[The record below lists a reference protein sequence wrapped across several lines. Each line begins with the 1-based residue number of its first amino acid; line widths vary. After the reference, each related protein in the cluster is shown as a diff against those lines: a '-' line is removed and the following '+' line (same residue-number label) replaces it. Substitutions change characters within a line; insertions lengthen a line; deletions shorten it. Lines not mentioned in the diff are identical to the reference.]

1 MVCCIY
7 IINDPDENK
16 LDKLKNI
23 ACTLLYYG
31 ISCVIYLIILK
42 LTYTGRPDVDQ
53 NYSIVVNIFYIICYN
68 LLKLK

>member
-23 ACTLLYYG
+23 TCTLLYYG
-31 ISCVIYLIILK
+31 ISCVIYLIIFK
-42 LTYTGRPDVDQ
+42 STYTGRFDVDEKH
-53 NYSIVVNIFYIICYN
+53 SII
-68 LLKLK
+68 

>member
-31 ISCVIYLIILK
+31 ISCVIYLIIFK
-42 LTYTGRPDVDQ
+42 LTYTGRFDVDEKH
-53 NYSIVVNIFYIICYN
+53 SII
-68 LLKLK
+68 